1 MRGEVQTPLQELT
14 LSPFLP
20 TLHSSQI
27 QGGFHLL
34 DNKVLK
40 PMIGHH
46 HRYLGPYLDE
56 LAGIAEEHEIGNSF
70 PGVPGGRPER
80 ANFGRTDCR

>member
-1 MRGEVQTPLQELT
+1 MQTHLQELT
-14 LSPFLP
+14 LSPFLL

-40 PMIGHH
+40 PMICHH
-46 HRYLGPYLDE
+46 HRYLGPCLDE
-56 LAGIAEEHEIGNSF
+56 LAGVAEEHEIVDPF

-80 ANFGRTDCR
+80 TNFGRTDRR